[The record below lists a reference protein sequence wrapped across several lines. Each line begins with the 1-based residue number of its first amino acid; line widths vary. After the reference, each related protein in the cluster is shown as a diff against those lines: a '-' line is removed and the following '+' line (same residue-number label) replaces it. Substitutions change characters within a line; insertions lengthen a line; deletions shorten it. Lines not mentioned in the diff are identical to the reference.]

1 MFISAIIVIACIF
14 LLIVVGVIYRA
25 YDDSVVSRIT
35 IINLTS
41 YDDGY
46 ISHLI
51 SRYIREGKKCLFDDL
66 NVKIV
71 EERRSPESNCRVFR
85 IYKK

>member
-1 MFISAIIVIACIF
+1 MFITAIIVLVCAF
-14 LLIVVGVIYRA
+14 LLILAGVIYRA

-46 ISHLI
+46 ISHLV
-51 SRYIREGKKCLFDDL
+51 SRYIREGKKSLFDDL
-66 NVKIV
+66 SVKIV
-71 EERRSPESNCRVFR
+71 EERRSPDSNCRVFR

>member
-1 MFISAIIVIACIF
+1 MFISAMFAIVCVF
-14 LLIVVGVIYRA
+14 LLLVVGVIYRA

-46 ISHLI
+46 ISHLV
-51 SRYIREGKKCLFDDL
+51 SRYIREGKKSLFDDL
-66 NVKIV
+66 SVKIV